1 MCNSV
6 ILEWSIQGGPFQCT
20 IFRPYLSTVVLNHPV
35 LGTYSAIFCL
45 SLLVICKLVL
55 VTEILL
61 TKRSTKSTN
70 LLSQEK
76 SRYLHGGVF
85 TQ

>member
-1 MCNSV
+1 MSTIYCLIRVTQYFSFVNV
-6 ILEWSIQGGPFQCT
+6 VFNVQQCYLEWSIQGGPFQCT

-35 LGTYSAIFCL
+35 IGTYSAIFCL

-61 TKRSTKSTN
+61 T
-70 LLSQEK
+70 
-76 SRYLHGGVF
+76 
-85 TQ
+85 